1 LQRILVT
8 EPIHNAGVEL
18 LKQEAE
24 VVFRGGRPL
33 DELIKELGAIDGIVV
48 RTARIGADVMDL
60 LPGLK
65 VIGKHGVGYDNID
78 VDAATQ
84 RGVAVVFTP
93 GANSISVAEHALT
106 LMMNLANKV
115 SLAHLE
121 IREGR
126 LGEQKRYMGNE
137 LNGKTLGLVG
147 LGRIGRHLAK
157 CCRLAFDMRVAA
169 YDPYVKESDEVEL
182 CSLEEVLS
190 KADFLS
196 IHVPLTPETKDIV
209 AARELAMMK
218 PTAFLINTSR
228 GGVVNEEDLY
238 QALKD
243 GQLAGAGLDVFV
255 KEPPQAAN
263 PLVQLDN
270 VIATPHTGAVTEE
283 AMERMAAMAAEEV
296 LAVLAGR
303 VPRNLVNP
311 QVFDKK
317 GE

>member
-1 LQRILVT
+1 MQRILVT

-137 LNGKTLGLVG
+137 LNGKTLGLIG

-157 CCRLAFDMRVAA
+157 CCRLAFDMRVVA

-296 LAVLAGR
+296 LAVLAGS

-311 QVFDKK
+311 QVFEKK

>member
-1 LQRILVT
+1 MQRILVT

-24 VVFRGGRPL
+24 VVFREGRPL
-33 DELIKELGAIDGIVV
+33 DELIRELGAIDGIVV
-48 RTARIGADVMDL
+48 RTARIGAEVMDL

-137 LNGKTLGLVG
+137 LNGKTLGLIG

-157 CCRLAFDMRVAA
+157 CCRLAFDMRVVA

>member
-24 VVFRGGRPL
+24 VVFREGRPL
-33 DELIKELGAIDGIVV
+33 DELIRELGAIDGIVV
-48 RTARIGADVMDL
+48 RTARIGAEVMDL

-137 LNGKTLGLVG
+137 LNGKTLGLIG

-157 CCRLAFDMRVAA
+157 CCRLAFDMRVVA